1 MPFRALKQQIKE
13 AYIKVSVESCDL
25 PHEQLNNMPLVKLK
39 DRLVVEVVLDMQHHP
54 YLQDDFEERVECI
67 NDMTYGVQALT
78 ALVNKYNRA
87 HKHDDVVEQ
96 RIEVQNPSH
105 FVHQLVF

>member
-25 PHEQLNNMPLVKLK
+25 PHEQLNNMPLVELK

-67 NDMTYGVQALT
+67 NDMTCGVQALT
-78 ALVNKYNRA
+78 ALVNEYNWT
-87 HKHDDVVEQ
+87 HKHDDVVKQ